1 VQIDELDMGEQKNC
15 GTTSPG
21 IKLPEVVIENMKL
34 VFRKTHAG
42 EMTQE
47 DRDFLGIP
55 PCAGECCP

>member
-1 VQIDELDMGEQKNC
+1 MPNAAKEKCGNVKELGKPSEA
-15 GTTSPG
+15 
-21 IKLPEVVIENMKL
+21 VIERMKL
-34 VFRKTHAG
+34 VFRNTHDK